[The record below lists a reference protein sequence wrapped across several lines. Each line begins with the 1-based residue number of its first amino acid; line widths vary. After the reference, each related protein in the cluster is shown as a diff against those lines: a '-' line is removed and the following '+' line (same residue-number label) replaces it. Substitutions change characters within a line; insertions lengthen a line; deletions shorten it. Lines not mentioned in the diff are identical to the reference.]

1 MKLGQ
6 RGHGQIA
13 IVVIPRIPFPGFT
26 PLDKSRDNVVDPLGQ
41 KKRGIIIF
49 VHCAK
54 LGVFDNV
61 IILGRIAPI
70 IGDVGIHILGI
81 IVKTSFEYL
90 TKILI

>member
-1 MKLGQ
+1 MIG
-6 RGHGQIA
+6 
-13 IVVIPRIPFPGFT
+13 T
-26 PLDKSRDNVVDPLGQ
+26 LGQ

-70 IGDVGIHILGI
+70 VGDVGIHILGV
-81 IVKTSFEYL
+81 IVKTSFKYL
-90 TKILI
+90 AKIFI